1 MRVGLVAAALMLLN
15 VSMPPPGTSAKL
27 MSAEQTDLPFT
38 GLKDP
43 NSVAVAT
50 NGDVYITDAGH
61 RRVLKLGVGSTQQ
74 TELPLVG
81 LSWPEGVAVD
91 AGGSVYVADT
101 MNARII
107 KFAAG

>member
-1 MRVGLVAAALMLLN
+1 MLLN

-74 TELPLVG
+74 PNGTAVG
-81 LSWPEGVAVD
+81 RSVL
-91 AGGSVYVADT
+91 AGGRGGRRGRQCLRRRHDERPHHQIRC
-101 MNARII
+101 RII
-107 KFAAG
+107 L